1 MPAPAEVD
9 AALVRT
15 RNATRLTLLVALG
28 LLLLALSPLPVS
40 DRLEERGGALM
51 SPATSAIEDAVRPL
65 SDVLLHAGQIE
76 ELSHENAA
84 LRQELTRLE
93 AEAAALREAQGAAEA
108 SEALRAAV
116 GDLDQQVTAAVLVR
130 DPAPGRQVLLIDRGA
145 TDGVVVGQPALGPG
159 ATLVGTVI
167 EVQEHRSRVRLLSD
181 SAATVASVIQQSR
194 TPAALTGGAEGLHLD
209 FVPIETQVA
218 VGDLV
223 VSSPLGGL
231 LPEGL
236 LIGRVASRSGRDQD
250 LFAAVTI
257 EPLTDYS
264 RLEHVLIM
272 TGFVP
277 SRDGEVSETAP

>member
-1 MPAPAEVD
+1 M
-9 AALVRT
+9 VRT
-15 RNATRLTLLVALG
+15 RNATRLTLFVALG

-51 SPATSAIEDAVRPL
+51 SPATTALEDAVRPL

-76 ELSHENAA
+76 ELSQENAT

-116 GDLDQQVTAAVLVR
+116 GDLDEHVTAAVLVR
-130 DPAPGRQVLLIDRGA
+130 DPAPGRQVLVVDRGS
-145 TDGVVVGQPALGPG
+145 TDGVVIGQPALGPG

-167 EVQEHRSRVRLLSD
+167 EVQEHRSRVRLLTD
-181 SAATVASVIQQSR
+181 SASTVASVIQQSR
-194 TPAALTGGAEGLHLD
+194 TPAALAGGPEGLRLD

-223 VSSPLGGL
+223 VSSPLGGM

-236 LIGRVASRSGRDQD
+236 VIGRVASRSGRDQD
-250 LFAAVTI
+250 LFAAI
-257 EPLTDYS
+257 SLEPLTDYS

-277 SRDGEVSETAP
+277 TDDAAELEAAP